1 MEICQGTKPHRQP
14 PHVKPN
20 PLTRGGERPTR
31 QSSLNSQAAGPSP
44 RRQTG
49 RTGPGPAVQQVNAHP
64 RHSTGVRLPPTSL
77 PAPGL
82 LPVAEPEK
90 GPSMELEATPALH
103 RPSPAVSE
111 PASPPSAVAELEHML
126 PSSPCVPG
134 AELQSAGPSAFPG
147 IFTPALTIDI
157 EPTVTP
163 DGSCCVTPKNQLGEE
178 KPDLLDFP
186 SRLVTE
192 QLTYMDTE
200 LFKKLLPHQCL
211 DSVWSKRNKPGNEHL
226 APTVRATVAQFNGV
240 AKCVITTCLGNPS
253 MTARDRAMVVE
264 HWIKVA
270 KACQILQNYYSLN
283 AIVSALQTV
292 SIYHLKKTWEKVSRS
307 NHLINLPPWRWPSRE
322 PRRRGCRR
330 TVLSP
335 NLALSSLNW

>member
-1 MEICQGTKPHRQP
+1 MEICQGTKPHGQP

-20 PLTRGGERPTR
+20 PLTSGGERPTR

-49 RTGPGPAVQQVNAHP
+49 RTGPGPAVQQLNAHP

-111 PASPPSAVAELEHML
+111 PASPPSAVAELEHLL

-163 DGSCCVTPKNQLGEE
+163 DGSCCVTPKNQLREE
-178 KPDLLDFP
+178 NPDLDFP

-192 QLTYMDTE
+192 QLTYMDAE

-211 DSVWSKRNKPGNEHL
+211 GSVWSKHNKPGSEHL
-226 APTVRATVAQFNGV
+226 APTVWATVAQFNGV
-240 AKCVITTCLGNPS
+240 SECVITTCLGNPS

-307 NHLINLPPWRWPSRE
+307 NHLINLPPW
-322 PRRRGCRR
+322 
-330 TVLSP
+330 
-335 NLALSSLNW
+335 

>member
-1 MEICQGTKPHRQP
+1 
-14 PHVKPN
+14 
-20 PLTRGGERPTR
+20 
-31 QSSLNSQAAGPSP
+31 
-44 RRQTG
+44 
-49 RTGPGPAVQQVNAHP
+49 
-64 RHSTGVRLPPTSL
+64 
-77 PAPGL
+77 
-82 LPVAEPEK
+82 
-90 GPSMELEATPALH
+90 MELEATPALH

-211 DSVWSKRNKPGNEHL
+211 GSVWSKRNKPGSEHL

-292 SIYHLKKTWEKVSRS
+292 SIYHPKKTWENVSRS
-307 NHLINLPPWRWPSRE
+307 NHLINLPPW
-322 PRRRGCRR
+322 
-330 TVLSP
+330 
-335 NLALSSLNW
+335 